1 MRFAAII
8 TALLALLAPTA
19 GAQEISADHCSVVNQ
34 GDNNKTFLVCGDL
47 RIEAAISLEVF
58 EARIDTRTKE
68 LREEVKFLHQ
78 SLVTQ
83 MQTGQANAEAIAEE
97 AEALKLAEA
106 ALVDAEAKH
115 GDLGAA
121 DKEAVLE
128 NNRLRSELEALRAQD
143 TGIAAARFDEAVA
156 ALARGDKTAADAL
169 FSEILAL
176 KSDRQVI
183 ERQARAH
190 YEKGR
195 IADER
200 LDYRAAKSHF
210 VRAAQLQPEEVEYL
224 YKAQSL
230 AHKAGDYRLG
240 ERFAEDMLHLA
251 KADGEEAVAYAR
263 AANALAR
270 NLNAQGR
277 YAKAEPLFR
286 KGLEINERV
295 LGPDHPDTATSY
307 NNVAANLYGQSKPT
321 EAAPM
326 F

>member
-8 TALLALLAPTA
+8 TALLALLAPTT

-121 DKEAVLE
+121 YKEAVLE

-190 YEKGR
+190 CEKGR

-240 ERFAEDMLHLA
+240 ERFAKDMLHLV

>member
-1 MRFAAII
+1 
-8 TALLALLAPTA
+8 
-19 GAQEISADHCSVVNQ
+19 
-34 GDNNKTFLVCGDL
+34 
-47 RIEAAISLEVF
+47 
-58 EARIDTRTKE
+58 
-68 LREEVKFLHQ
+68 
-78 SLVTQ
+78 
-83 MQTGQANAEAIAEE
+83 
-97 AEALKLAEA
+97 
-106 ALVDAEAKH
+106 
-115 GDLGAA
+115 
-121 DKEAVLE
+121 
-128 NNRLRSELEALRAQD
+128 
-143 TGIAAARFDEAVA
+143 
-156 ALARGDKTAADAL
+156 L

-307 NNVAANLYGQSKPT
+307 NNVASNLDDQGRYAEAEPLFRKDLEISERVLGPEHPDTATSYNNVAANLYGQSKPT